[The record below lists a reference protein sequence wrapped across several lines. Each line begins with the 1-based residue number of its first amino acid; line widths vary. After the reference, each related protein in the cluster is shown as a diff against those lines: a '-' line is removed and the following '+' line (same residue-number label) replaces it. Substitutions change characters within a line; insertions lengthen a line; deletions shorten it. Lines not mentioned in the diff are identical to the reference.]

1 MLCPN
6 SHVTSN
12 RPETKFNWFIPIDG
26 DGEHIGTDSA
36 ERPPTFDYLRNI
48 ATTAEKEG
56 FYSLLVPT
64 RFSNGLFE
72 ETEPLSETWTTVTA
86 LATSTK
92 RIKFLV
98 AVRPGFISPPLF
110 AHMAATLD
118 HISNSRIDLNIVP
131 GGIPGD
137 LERLGEGLNHDQR
150 YDRASE
156 FIEVCRKLWE
166 KQEPVVFQ
174 GKTITVD
181 GAICSPSPHK
191 IPNFYIGGASEK
203 AMDLCANQGDAYLSW
218 ILPRNILAK
227 NLSKMQSKCKSQN
240 RTVKLGLRTHIIV
253 RKNEKEAWEVAEKLL
268 SNASPK
274 VIAQRKNQSGITEM
288 VGRSSQEKHHNN
300 HGVGRYLW
308 NGISSVRV
316 NCGTAIVGDLEQ
328 VSGELVQYWKLG
340 IDEFILSGYPHLE
353 ECSRV
358 AKELLPLV
366 KNKIESEKQRNQ
378 MKI

>member
-1 MLCPN
+1 MLLSN
-6 SHVTSN
+6 AKAISN
-12 RPETKFNWFIPIDG
+12 RLDTKFNWFIPIDG
-26 DGEHIGTDSA
+26 DGEHIGTVSA
-36 ERPPTFDYLRNI
+36 ERPPTFDYLKNV
-48 ATTAEKEG
+48 AVTAEKEG
-56 FYSLLVPT
+56 FHSLLVPT

-92 RIKFLV
+92 RIRFLI

-137 LERLGEGLNHDQR
+137 LERLGENLDHDQR

-166 KQEPVVFQ
+166 NQEPVVFR
-174 GKTITVD
+174 GKTISID
-181 GAICSPSPHK
+181 GAICSPT
-191 IPNFYIGGASEK
+191 PNKTPGFYIGGASEK

-218 ILPRNILAK
+218 IMPRNILVKHLSQMQAK
-227 NLSKMQSKCKSQN
+227 SKARN
-240 RTVKLGLRTHIIV
+240 RIVKYGLRTHIIV
-253 RKNEKEAWEVAEKLL
+253 RENEAKAWEAAEELL
-268 SNASPK
+268 SVASPK
-274 VIAQRKNQSGITEM
+274 VMAQRKSQSGITEM
-288 VGRSSQEKHHNN
+288 VGRSMQERNQNMHRDTK
-300 HGVGRYLW
+300 YLW

-316 NCGTAIVGDLEQ
+316 NCGTALVGDLEQ
-328 VSGELVQYWKLG
+328 VSEELLEYWKLG

-353 ECSRV
+353 ECRRVSR
-358 AKELLPLV
+358 ELLPLV
-366 KNKIESEKQRNQ
+366 KRKIETEKQKLN
-378 MKI
+378 